1 MSHNSA
7 SGFSMP
13 IAIVGSAC
21 RLPGAASTPSKLFD
35 LLQQPRD
42 VRREFNPE
50 ILNLQRFYDSNPDA
64 PGSTSVKNK
73 GYLLA
78 EDTRLFDAAFFNVSP
93 YEAESM
99 DPQLRNMLETT
110 YEAFESAGYTLDQM
124 RGSKTS
130 VHIGVMTSDYYDIQ
144 TRDMETIP
152 LYAGTGVARSILSNR
167 ISYTFDLHGPSV
179 TIDTACSSSLVAL
192 HNAVQGLQAGD
203 ATCAVVGGVNIILDP
218 MLYVMLSKLHMLS
231 PDSQSR
237 MWDKTVNGYA
247 RGEGAAVV
255 VLKPLDQALR
265 DNDHI
270 EAVIRGTGVNSDG
283 QSPGLTMPTVAAQ
296 ADLIRE
302 TYRRAG
308 LDPIKDRCQYFECHG
323 TGTPAGDPVE
333 SRAIYEAMIR
343 DQDSEPASP
352 LFVGSIKTL
361 IGHLEGG
368 AGLAGVLK
376 ALLSIKHET
385 IFPNLLFN
393 ELNPAIAPYYDG
405 FQIPTSALPWPEVP
419 SGTPMRVSV
428 NSFGFGGTNSHA
440 ILESHEL
447 QDCNSSTGTIQPSSA
462 QLGPFVLSGHSSSAL
477 LGNAQALLKYL
488 IDHPSVHLNDLNWAL
503 QSRRSAHRVRTFFT
517 AQTHQ
522 GLIEDLE
529 KFLSQHRKSANK
541 DEVGIRYR
549 PVDKEPRVLG
559 VFTGQG
565 AQWPTMG
572 RDLLEKSPLFRRIL
586 EECDEVLHAL
596 SDGPEWSL
604 IEELS
609 KDSSTSRVGEAL
621 ISQPLCT
628 AIQLG
633 LVAVLNSSGVCFDTV
648 LGHSS
653 GEIAAVYSCGIISAA
668 AAMQIAYYRG
678 KFAHLARG
686 TNQQAGGMM
695 AVGIGQDDA
704 ELLCQKSEYEG
715 RIGVA
720 ASNSPQSVTLSGDL
734 EAIAQAKEYFDQE
747 KIFARQLK
755 VDTAY
760 HSYHM
765 ELCSNDYLNA
775 LRACNIQVQTPK
787 SGRSWVSSV
796 EGNTELLQGDLESLK
811 GPYWVQNMLQT
822 VLFCPAVT
830 YSPQTGGSFDLAIEV
845 GPHPTLRGPTL
856 QTLELAS
863 GATPPYIGTLKRNS
877 SDVEALDEMIGSIWC
892 HLGPACVSFEGFQQA
907 FVSAGV
913 ALGKPRLL
921 KDLPPYAWDHDRI
934 YWSESRISGNYR
946 KNLDSRHPLLGR
958 RVADDTDREM
968 RWRNILTVK
977 ELPWTQG
984 HFISGEVLLPG
995 TSYISLSCE
1004 AARII
1009 AGAKPIQRIELEDI
1023 KIRRPVIV
1031 PDTREGLETVFTV
1044 CLKDSVVP
1052 KCICG
1057 EFSYHYSD
1065 PRLGS
1070 MTYAGGGRMTIYL
1083 GEGSEHELPPYAAAR
1098 PGLHPIDS
1106 EDAYETF
1113 GQNGFMYTGAF
1124 RHLEDVQRRLDY
1136 SVATAEWSAD
1146 ELMGQYTLH
1155 PALLDVCVQNLFH
1168 ARADPRAG
1176 KLPTSILPVGVKRVV
1191 VNPHVQL
1198 SEAETLSVRTES
1210 FITARNGVGIV
1221 GDVHV
1226 YNSSGNAAVQ
1236 MESVT
1241 VEPVAPPTEDQD
1253 RQTFFDII
1261 YKADPSLCLT
1271 APTHDLKRA
1280 QHVKELLTDI
1290 ERAVLFYVR
1299 GVLDGLTPSDR
1310 SGLLWYHKRLI
1321 ESFENSVK
1329 LIAEG
1334 RHPLVERSWLSD
1346 GPEVLDM
1353 ILTKWSGLVDLECIR
1368 RVGEHMLGYL
1378 KKRTSLLEL
1387 LMKDDLATRLY
1398 SEGCGLADVN
1408 GAMACVFEQ
1417 VAHKFPQARYIEIG
1431 AGTGSTTDYI
1441 LRTVGNAFYTYT
1453 FTDIS
1458 PAFFGDAAERF
1469 SDFRD
1474 KTIFKTL
1481 DVEKDVGP
1489 QGFQK
1494 HAYDVVVASN
1504 VLHATTRI
1512 RETLKNARSLLKPGG
1527 FLFLVEITGT
1537 VMMRTT
1543 FCVGGLEGWWL
1554 GAEEGRKLHP
1564 GLTTEEWHTALQET
1578 GFSGVDLAFHDVPDA
1593 TQHCISLMV
1602 TQASN
1607 DTIQLLREPLEYLDE
1622 IPEVKSLLIVGGKSL
1637 AVSKTVNSIKRQVGR
1652 SLGGRTTVAS
1662 DLDSIDFS
1670 QVGSQADVVFLQE
1683 LDNPLFSEPITPAK
1697 VKALQ
1702 TLIVSARNV
1711 LWLTTKRRT
1720 DSPYSNMMVGMARA
1734 IGKELPHVNIQFL
1747 DLDSFTSPSST
1758 ARTILETFLRLKTV
1772 SAHDH
1777 DENPMLWPVE
1787 PELVVEGSNTL
1798 VPRAR
1803 PDQKLND
1810 RFNSRY
1816 RAIRKPVSNVN
1827 GSVGLVRQRNKLA
1840 LTESV
1845 LDPFSGAT
1853 GTLRVKVQYSLSI
1866 PNDEGRGMYLS
1877 VGRVVDSNMPVLGV
1891 SESNTSTVIIA
1902 KESLVFIEE
1911 KDCRLEILE
1920 RIADRIMIIGLLAPG
1935 QKGQSALIYNPRV
1948 CLAACFTEE
1957 ARQLGLEPLYASS
1970 GSPIQRDWI
1979 SIHPASSVRAVQR
1992 LIPQNV
1998 TVYLDCSVGANSE
2011 SATIQSALPAG
2022 CSIHRWD
2029 SSLFQVGLA
2038 TSTNIQKALKE
2049 AFDSLSGWPVS
2060 SANVNTLESTTEV
2073 LNIEQ
2078 IADVDASIL
2087 EKPHIISW
2095 ETADPLSLL
2104 VQPLDPSIL
2113 FDSAKTYLMIGMAGG
2128 LGISICEWALRH
2140 GAKNLFITSRKP
2152 NIHPEWL
2159 EQAERLGAKVHVQ
2172 AMDAAD
2178 RTSLE
2183 STISVIRETLPPI
2196 GGVCNAAMVLTDRL
2210 FVDLDVDAMVDTF
2223 RPKVD
2228 VAKYLN
2234 EIFADTPLDF
2244 FIMLSSN
2251 LAITGGQ
2258 GSGNYAAANLF
2269 MAGLAAQRRISGRPA
2284 SVIHIGY
2291 VADVGYF
2298 TYVDKSSR
2306 DFVGRMH
2313 FAPLSETDIHHA
2325 FAEAILAG
2333 RPNSDRSCEIGV
2345 GVDPLQEGQE
2355 PVWSSDPLWSHYL
2368 PQIKVHDKKDGAQ
2381 YGRDNIK
2388 TQMQDA
2394 ETESEVATVIQEA
2407 LCDKIE
2413 TTLQLPAGGV
2423 DPDALLTEL
2432 GIDSLVAVEI
2442 RGWFAKKIG
2451 VDVPVVK
2458 ILGRSSVSQICTD
2471 AAREIMSTKVEKPP
2485 KNVDP
2490 EPGTSSASQE
2500 SSESTSEDVS
2510 QSGDR
2515 TPPSTDN
2522 ELEIFEDAY
2531 VKIEHDEKGKHKE
2544 ASSVVEAEPVADFG
2558 KNIIHTERMS
2568 AAQSRIYVLS
2578 SLMND
2583 PTAYSL
2589 MIRYDIDDNLD
2600 IDRLRNALTTTMQYH
2615 ECLRTCFFARRE
2627 DNQPTQGVLSFP
2639 IRRFKHI
2646 DNATEHDI
2654 DEELEAARNKVWDIE
2669 HGETLSLTVLSRDS
2683 RSHVLVLG
2691 YHHIILDASGMRR
2704 FIRDLNA
2711 AYNMQ
2716 SLKPS
2721 GGTCIEFARSEQES
2735 LQSGALKSHLEYWR
2749 SEYSPIPEVL
2759 PLLPMAKSIVR
2770 SETQRV
2776 KTVHASRMID
2786 EDTVVA
2792 VKQACQFLGTTAFQ
2806 FYLAVVQV
2814 LLAQSLNLEDLCIG
2828 VADANRPNAEYM
2840 DTVGF
2845 FLNLLPVRFKIP
2857 ASSTFAQVA
2866 QNTARQ
2872 MGTAFEKSVPLDI
2885 LLDELNIRRSS
2896 SHTPLFQVLVNYR
2909 LAMTKSIPFG
2919 NSSLTII
2926 DGEEGRNPYDITF
2939 SFLESQSEGLG
2950 VTMDCLESLYDVDGT
2965 EGILDM
2971 FMHLLEHLVHDVN
2984 TTVGECEI
2992 YDAEAI
2998 SDAITLGQ
3006 GEIRQTDWPCTVS
3019 EKFQTIS
3026 SSFPGKVAVRDRSFE
3041 LTYQQL
3047 TCRVQEIAGALRDV
3061 GQETGSRIAV
3071 LCEPSNDLIASIL
3084 AILHLGA
3091 TYIPLDVSLPSSRH
3105 AEIISS
3111 AHPSVI
3117 ICDETTSDAAKQLA
3131 LENLYVLSLQGVRTV
3146 SEPVPCA
3153 AQPNSAAFI
3162 LYTSGT
3168 TGKPKGVVLCQAS
3181 VTNWLANA
3189 IEEYGLDTA
3198 PAPILQQSSLG
3209 FDMSLIQIFCALCSG
3224 STLIIVPQEA
3234 RRDPAEITGLIRQN
3248 SVACTF
3254 GVPSE
3259 YLLWLRYGRHSLR
3272 ECTGWRLAWLGGEP
3286 FPVQFKREILRLELP
3301 NLTVFNGYGPTE
3313 VTFTATTKSISL
3325 DETDFGSPIGK
3336 PHPNYSVCILDVN
3349 GHPLPVGFRGEIC
3362 IGGAGVALGYWDM
3375 SVETDQKFIPD
3386 PTKGFIDGPAL
3397 ADKWYR
3403 TGDQGY
3409 LAPDGTVIFLGRLG
3423 GDTQVKVRGQ
3433 RVELAEVEGALLKSG
3448 ESLLSTAVVTF
3459 RDGDLIAHVIPSADK
3474 EMDHDL
3480 LQRKLLTDL
3489 NLPQY
3494 MHPARL
3500 FIVNELPRANSGK
3513 IDRQAVMKIPL
3524 VGNNGTF
3531 GGSTSEL
3538 SLREVELKLLW
3549 SRVLPDPYQ
3558 VLTAESDF
3566 FLEGGNSLRLAQ
3578 LQNEIKETLG
3588 ISVSTREL
3596 YSAPSLREMAARIGS
3611 ESAQD
3616 KDIDWS
3622 VETAIPDHLI
3632 TASKEKSK
3640 VARVPA
3646 KDALKVLLTGAA
3658 SVLGNSVLHA
3668 LLQDTAVD
3676 QVHCIAVSPD
3686 DEERILISDKVI
3698 AYPGNLAASD
3708 LGLSSSEVATLQ
3720 SNIDIVIHAGANG
3733 HCLNSYSSIRRPNV
3747 ESTHFLAG
3755 LCIPRSIPLLYVS
3768 SQRVPALAGL
3778 NVLPPVPVLAEPAKT
3793 GDTGYMASRWVS
3805 ERFLHKLSEYNNF
3818 MNEIHRPCLFFGDR
3832 APPTDALNGVLRY
3845 TQLMKCIPKF
3855 KRVEGYVDVKNV
3867 DVIAN
3872 DIVSSAISLARETNT
3887 GIRFHH
3893 HSSGRKVTLD
3903 EWPAYMEELY
3913 GAPFEVLELPAWIDR
3928 ARKAGIHP
3936 LIATYMEGVIEK
3948 EELALF
3954 PYLGESV

>member
-1 MSHNSA
+1 MSTSSA

-21 RLPGAASTPSKLFD
+21 RFPGASSTPSKLFD
-35 LLQQPRD
+35 LLKEPRD

-50 ILNLQRFYDSNPDA
+50 ILNLKRFYDSNPDA

-110 YEAFESAGYTLDQM
+110 YEAFESAGYTLDHL

-130 VHIGVMTSDYYDIQ
+130 VHIWRRS
-144 TRDMETIP
+144 P

-179 TIDTACSSSLVAL
+179 TLDTACSSSLVAL

-255 VLKPLDQALR
+255 VLKPLDQAIR

-270 EAVIRGTGVNSDG
+270 EAIIRGTGVNSDG
-283 QSPGLTMPTVAAQ
+283 QSAGLTVPTVAAQ
-296 ADLIRE
+296 AELIRE
-302 TYRRAG
+302 TYHRAG

-343 DQDSEPASP
+343 DRDSGPSAP
-352 LFVGSIKTL
+352 LYVGSIKTL

-376 ALLSIKHET
+376 ALLSIKHKT

-393 ELNPAIAPYYDG
+393 DLNPVIAPYYDG
-405 FQIPTSALPWPEVP
+405 FQIPTSALPWPELP
-419 SGTPMRVSV
+419 SGIPLRVSV
-428 NSFGFGGTNSHA
+428 NSFGFGGTNAHA
-440 ILESHEL
+440 ILESHEPQGRNGL
-447 QDCNSSTGTIQPSSA
+447 IVATQPSGA
-462 QLGPFVLSGHSSSAL
+462 HLNPFVLSGHSPSAL

-488 IDHPSVHLNDLNWAL
+488 IDHPLAHLRDLSWAL
-503 QSRRSAHRVRTFFT
+503 QSRRTAHRVRTFFT

-522 GLIEDLE
+522 ELIEDLE
-529 KFLSQHRKSANK
+529 KFLSQHRKSAKK

-549 PVDKEPRVLG
+549 LADKKPRVLG

-572 RDLLEKSPLFRRIL
+572 RSLLERSPLFRRVL
-586 EECDEVLHAL
+586 EECDDVLHVL
-596 SDGPEWSL
+596 SDGPDWSL

-609 KDSSTSRVGEAL
+609 KDSSSSRVGEAL

-633 LVAVLNSSGVCFDTV
+633 LVEVLNASGVHFDTV

-653 GEIAAVYSCGIISAA
+653 GEIAAVYSCGMIDAA

-678 KFAHLARG
+678 KYAHLAHG
-686 TNQQAGGMM
+686 TNQQAGGMI
-695 AVGIGQDDA
+695 AVGISQEDAQLFCQQPGYQD
-704 ELLCQKSEYEG
+704 

-734 EAIAQAKEYFDQE
+734 QAIEQAKEHFDQE

-765 ELCSNDYLNA
+765 ELCSEDYLKA
-775 LRACNIQVQTPK
+775 LRACDIRVQPPK
-787 SGRSWVSSV
+787 SSCLWLSSV
-796 EGNTELLQGDLESLK
+796 DGNTELLQGDLESLK

-830 YSPQTGGSFDLAIEV
+830 YAPQTGGSFDLAIEV

-863 GATPPYIGTLKRNS
+863 GATPPYLGTLKRNS
-877 SDVEALDEMIGSIWC
+877 SDVDALGEMVGALWC
-892 HLGPACVSFEGFQQA
+892 HLGPDCVSFDGFQRA
-907 FVSAGV
+907 FMSGDDF
-913 ALGKPRLL
+913 GTPKLL

-934 YWSESRISGNYR
+934 YWSESRISANYR
-946 KNLDSRHPLLGR
+946 KNVDSRHPLLGR
-958 RVADDTDREM
+958 RVSDDTDREM

-995 TSYISLSCE
+995 TSYVSLSCE
-1004 AARII
+1004 AARLI
-1009 AGAKPIQRIELEDI
+1009 AGGKPIRRIELEDI

-1044 CLKDSVVP
+1044 CLKDSVDP
-1052 KCICG
+1052 KFICG

-1065 PRLGS
+1065 PHLGS
-1070 MTYAGGGRMTIYL
+1070 MSYAGGGRMTIHL
-1083 GEGSEHELPPYAAAR
+1083 DEGSEHELPPYAAPR

-1106 EDAYETF
+1106 EDGYDTF
-1113 GQNGFMYTGAF
+1113 AQNGFMYTGAF
-1124 RHLEDVQRRLDY
+1124 RRLEDVQRRLDY

-1146 ELMGQYTLH
+1146 ELMGRYTLH
-1155 PALLDVCVQNLFH
+1155 PAVLDVSWQNLFH

-1176 KLPTSILPVGVKRVV
+1176 KLPTAILPVGIKRVV

-1198 SEAETLSVRTES
+1198 TDVETLSIRTES
-1210 FITARNGVGIV
+1210 FITARNGAGIV
-1221 GDVHV
+1221 GDVHI
-1226 YNSSGNAAVQ
+1226 YSSSGKAAVQ
-1236 MESVT
+1236 MESVS
-1241 VEPVAPPTEDQD
+1241 VEPVAPPTEEQD
-1253 RQTFFDII
+1253 RKMFFDII

-1271 APTHDLKRA
+1271 EPTHDLKRA
-1280 QHVKELLTDI
+1280 QHVKELSTDI

-1299 GVLDGLTPSDR
+1299 GVLEGLTPSDR

-1321 ESFENSVK
+1321 ESFESSVK

-1334 RHPLVERSWLSD
+1334 RHPLAEKSWLAD
-1346 GPEVLDM
+1346 GPEILDM
-1353 ILTKWSGLVDLECIR
+1353 IMTKWSGSVDLECIR
-1368 RVGEHMLGYL
+1368 RVGEHMLEYL
-1378 KKRTSLLEL
+1378 KKRTSLLEV

-1408 GAMACVFEQ
+1408 GGMAGVLEQ
-1417 VAHKFPQARYIEIG
+1417 IAHKFPQARYIEIG

-1441 LRTVGNAFYTYT
+1441 LRAVGNAFYTYT

-1458 PAFFGDAAERF
+1458 PAFFGDAADRF
-1469 SDFRD
+1469 GDFRD

-1504 VLHATTRI
+1504 VLHATAHI
-1512 RETLKNARSLLKPGG
+1512 KDTLKNARSLLKPGG

-1537 VMMRTT
+1537 KMMRTT
-1543 FCVGGLEGWWL
+1543 FCVGGLSGWWL
-1554 GAEEGRKLHP
+1554 GAGEGRRIHP
-1564 GLTTEEWHTALQET
+1564 GLTTEEWHSALQET
-1578 GFSGVDLAFHDVPDA
+1578 GFSGVDLAFHDIPDS
-1593 TQHCISLMV
+1593 TQHCMSLMV
-1602 TQASN
+1602 TQAAN
-1607 DTIQLLREPLEYLDE
+1607 DTIQVLREPLEYIDE

-1637 AVSKTVNSIKRQVGR
+1637 AVSKTVNSIQRLVGR
-1652 SLGGRTTVAS
+1652 SWGGRTTLSS
-1662 DLDSIDFS
+1662 DLESIDFS
-1670 QVGSQADVVFLQE
+1670 RVGSQADVIFLQE
-1683 LDNPLFSEPITPAK
+1683 LDNTLFSESITPTR

-1702 TLIVSARNV
+1702 TMVVSARNV

-1720 DSPYSNMMVGMARA
+1720 DSPHSNMMVGMARA
-1734 IGKELPHVNIQFL
+1734 ISKELPHVNIQFL

-1758 ARTILETFLRLKTV
+1758 ARTILETFLRLKAV

-1777 DENPMLWPVE
+1777 DESPILWPVE
-1787 PELVVEGSNTL
+1787 RELVVEGSDTL

-1810 RFNSRY
+1810 RYNSRY
-1816 RAIRKPVSNVN
+1816 RSMRKPMSNVN
-1827 GSVGLVRQRNKLA
+1827 APIGLTRQRNKLA

-1845 LDPFSGAT
+1845 LEPLLGAIWS
-1853 GTLRVKVQYSLSI
+1853 LLVRVQYSLSI
-1866 PNDEGRGMYLS
+1866 PNGQGQALYLS
-1877 VGRVVDSNMPVLGV
+1877 VGRVIDSNMPILAV
-1891 SESNTSTVIIA
+1891 SESNTSTISIA
-1902 KESLVFIEE
+1902 KENVAFIDE
-1911 KDCRLEILE
+1911 KDCSLEVLE
-1920 RIADRIMIIGLLAPG
+1920 RVADQIMLIGLLSSA
-1935 QKGQSALIYNPRV
+1935 QKGHSALIYHPRAG
-1948 CLAACFTEE
+1948 LAASFSDE
-1957 ARQLGLEPLYASS
+1957 ARRFGLHPLCASS
-1970 GSPIQRDWI
+1970 RSPIQLDWI
-1979 SIHPASSVRAVQR
+1979 SIHPHSSVRAVQR
-1992 LIPQNV
+1992 LIPQNIS
-1998 TVYLDCSVGANSE
+1998 VYLDCSAASTSE
-2011 SATIQSALPAG
+2011 SPTIQSALPAG

-2029 SSLFQVGLA
+2029 
-2038 TSTNIQKALKE
+2038 TLKVAYE
-2049 AFDSLSGWPVS
+2049 TLSGCLASPTNGN
-2060 SANVNTLESTTEV
+2060 ALESEIEV
-2073 LNIEQ
+2073 LNIEN
-2078 IADVDASIL
+2078 IASADASIL
-2087 EKPHIISW
+2087 DQPYIISW
-2095 ETADPLSLL
+2095 ETAQPLSLL
-2104 VQPLDPSIL
+2104 VQPLDTSIL
-2113 FDSAKTYLMIGMAGG
+2113 FDRAKTYLMIGMAGG
-2128 LGISICEWALRH
+2128 LGISVCEWALRH
-2140 GAKNLFITSRKP
+2140 GAKHLFITSRKP
-2152 NIHPEWL
+2152 DIHPEWL
-2159 EQAERLGAKVHVQ
+2159 AQTKRLGAKVHVQ

-2178 RTSLE
+2178 QTSLE
-2183 STISVIRETLPPI
+2183 FTISVIRETLPPI

-2234 EIFADTPLDF
+2234 DILADTPLDF

-2258 GSGNYAAANLF
+2258 GSGNYAAANMF
-2269 MAGLAAQRRISGRPA
+2269 MTGLAAQRRLSGRPA

-2298 TYVDKSSR
+2298 TRVDKSSR
-2306 DFVGRMH
+2306 EYAGRMH
-2313 FAPLSETDIHHA
+2313 YAPLSETDIHHA
-2325 FAEAILAG
+2325 FGEAILAG
-2333 RPNSDRSCEIGV
+2333 RPNSERSCEIGV
-2345 GVDPLQEGQE
+2345 GIEPLEEGQE

-2368 PQIKVHDKKDGAQ
+2368 PQIQVHDKKDGPQ

-2388 TQMQDA
+2388 TQIQDA
-2394 ETESEVATVIQEA
+2394 ETEAEVGTVIQEA
-2407 LCDKIE
+2407 LCNKIE
-2413 TTLQLPAGGV
+2413 TTLQLSAGGV
-2423 DPDALLTEL
+2423 DRDVLLTEL

-2442 RGWFAKKIG
+2442 RGWFAKNIG
-2451 VDVPVVK
+2451 IDVPVVK

-2471 AAREIMSTKVEKPP
+2471 AAREIMSTKVETPP
-2485 KNVDP
+2485 RNVDP
-2490 EPGTSSASQE
+2490 EGGTSSESRK
-2500 SSESTSEDVS
+2500 SSESNSDEAS
-2510 QSGDR
+2510 QSGDV

-2522 ELEIFEDAY
+2522 ELETPEHDN
-2531 VKIEHDEKGKHKE
+2531 VKIDHEAEKE
-2544 ASSVVEAEPVADFG
+2544 QEQVSSVVVAEPVADFG

-2639 IRRFKHI
+2639 VRRFKHLP
-2646 DNATEHDI
+2646 NATENDI
-2654 DEELEAARNKVWDIE
+2654 DQELEAARTKVWDIE

-2683 RSHVLVLG
+2683 RSHTLVLG

-2716 SLKPS
+2716 PLKPS

-2735 LQSGALKSHLEYWR
+2735 LQSGALKSHLAYWR
-2749 SEYSPIPEVL
+2749 KEYSPIPEVL
-2759 PLLPMAKSIVR
+2759 PLLPMAKGIVR
-2770 SETQRV
+2770 PETQRV
-2776 KTVHASRMID
+2776 ETVHASRVID
-2786 EDTVVA
+2786 EDMVVA
-2792 VKQACQFLGTTAFQ
+2792 VKQACQVLGTTAFQ
-2806 FYLAVVQV
+2806 FYLAVVQI

-2828 VADANRPNAEYM
+2828 VADANRPNADFM

-2845 FLNLLPVRFKIP
+2845 FLNLLPVRFNVHS
-2857 ASSTFAQVA
+2857 SSTFAQVA

-2950 VTMDCLESLYDVDGT
+2950 VTMDCLESLYGVHGT
-2965 EGILDM
+2965 ERIIDM
-2971 FMHLLEHLVHDVN
+2971 YMHLLKQLVHNVN
-2984 TTVGECEI
+2984 TTVSECQI
-2992 YDAEAI
+2992 YDSEAI
-2998 SDAITLGQ
+2998 STALKLGQ
-3006 GEIRQTDWPCTVS
+3006 CEKKETGWLSTVS
-3019 EKFQTIS
+3019 EKVQTICN
-3026 SSFPGKVAVRDRSFE
+3026 SFPEKIAIRDRSFE

-3047 TCRVQEIAGALRDV
+3047 TSRVHSIAGALRDV
-3061 GQETGSRIAV
+3061 GQGTGSRIAV
-3071 LCEPSNDLIASIL
+3071 LCEPSNDLIASLL
-3084 AILHLGA
+3084 AILHIGA
-3091 TYIPLDVSLPSSRH
+3091 TYIPLDVSLPASPH

-3111 AHPSVI
+3111 AQPSVI
-3117 ICDETTSDAAKQLA
+3117 ICDESTSDAAKELA
-3131 LENLYVLSLQGVRTV
+3131 PGIQGNVPVLSLETVRTV
-3146 SEPVPCA
+3146 NELVPCA

-3181 VTNWLANA
+3181 VTNWLAHA
-3189 IEEYGLDTA
+3189 IGEYGLDTA

-3224 STLIIVPQEA
+3224 GTLVIVPQES
-3234 RRDPAEITGLIRQN
+3234 RRDPSEITRLIKEN
-3248 SVACTF
+3248 
-3254 GVPSE
+3254 
-3259 YLLWLRYGRHSLR
+3259 LRLAEG
-3272 ECTGWRLAWLGGEP
+3272 CTGWRLAWLGGEP
-3286 FPVQFKREILRLELP
+3286 FPVQFKREIQRLELP

-3313 VTFTATTKSISL
+3313 VTFTATSKSVSL
-3325 DETDFGSPIGK
+3325 DTEEKSDFGSPIGK
-3336 PHPNYSVCILDVN
+3336 PQPNYSICILDAKSQ
-3349 GHPLPVGFRGEIC
+3349 PLPVGFRGEIC

-3386 PTKGFIDGPAL
+3386 PTKGSVDGSVATG
-3397 ADKWYR
+3397 KWYR
-3403 TGDQGY
+3403 TGDQGC
-3409 LAPDGTVIFLGRLG
+3409 LKPDGSVIFLGRLG

-3433 RVELAEVEGALLKSG
+3433 RIELAEVEGALLESG

-3459 RDGDLIAHVIPSADK
+3459 RDGDLIAHVIPNAEK
-3474 EMDHDL
+3474 EIDHDL

-3489 NLPQY
+3489 DLPQY
-3494 MHPARL
+3494 MHPARF

-3513 IDRQAVMKIPL
+3513 IDRQAVMNLPL
-3524 VGNNGTF
+3524 AGRSETS

-3538 SLREVELKLLW
+3538 SFREVELKLLW

-3566 FLEGGNSLRLAQ
+3566 FLEGGSSLRLTK

-3588 ISVSTREL
+3588 VSVSTREL
-3596 YSAPSLREMAARIGS
+3596 YSAPTLREMAARIGS

-3616 KDIDWS
+3616 LDIDWS
-3622 VETAIPDHLI
+3622 IETAIPENLI
-3632 TASKEKSK
+3632 LASKQTSK
-3640 VARVPA
+3640 RARIPT

-3658 SVLGNSVLHA
+3658 SVLGNSILHA
-3668 LLQDTAVD
+3668 LIQDTAVD

-3698 AYPGNLAASD
+3698 AYPGNLSSSD
-3708 LGLSSSEVATLQ
+3708 LGLSPSELATLQ
-3720 SNIDIVIHAGANG
+3720 LNMDVVIHAGANG

-3755 LCIPRSIPLLYVS
+3755 LCTPRSIPLLYVS

-3805 ERFLHKLSEYNNF
+3805 ERFFHKFSEYNHF
-3818 MNEIHRPCLFFGDR
+3818 MTEIHRPCLFFGDR

-3845 TQLMKCIPKF
+3845 TQLMKCIPRF
-3855 KRVEGYVDVKNV
+3855 TRVQGYVDVKNV
-3867 DVIAN
+3867 DIIAH
-3872 DIVSSAISLARETNT
+3872 DIVLSAILLAGDTST
-3887 GIRFHH
+3887 GIRFRH

-3903 EWPAYMEELY
+3903 EWPTYMQELY
-3913 GAPFEVLELPAWIDR
+3913 GEPFEVLELADWIDR

-3954 PYLGESV
+3954 PYLGGSM